1 MSWRRSLA
9 VVLLVVMIVTLARPA
24 RAEALEPTTI
34 ILIVSGAI
42 VLVAVLVVLIIA
54 NVSDYQRRGR
64 VENTEGRALILAGA
78 VAVESP

>member
-9 VVLLVVMIVTLARPA
+9 IVLLVVMIVTLARPA

-42 VLVAVLVVLIIA
+42 VLVAVLVVLIVA
-54 NVSDYQRRGR
+54 NVTDYQRRGR
-64 VENTEGRALILAGA
+64 AENTDGPPLVLAGT
-78 VAVESP
+78 VAAESP